1 MNIALIGSG
10 GREHALCQK
19 IHDSKL
25 SKNII
30 CIPGNAGTSRI
41 AKNIELNFLNFKE
54 LLKTLKLHK
63 INLVIVGPEEPLVRG
78 IVDFL
83 NKHKIKVFGVL

>member
-19 IHDSKL
+19 IYTSKL

-30 CIPGNAGTSRI
+30 CIPGNAGTANI
-41 AKNIELNFLNFKE
+41 AKNIEVDFLNFKK
-54 LLKTLKLHK
+54 LLKTLKAHK
-63 INLVIVGPEEPLVRG
+63 KNA
-78 IVDFL
+78 
-83 NKHKIKVFGVL
+83 